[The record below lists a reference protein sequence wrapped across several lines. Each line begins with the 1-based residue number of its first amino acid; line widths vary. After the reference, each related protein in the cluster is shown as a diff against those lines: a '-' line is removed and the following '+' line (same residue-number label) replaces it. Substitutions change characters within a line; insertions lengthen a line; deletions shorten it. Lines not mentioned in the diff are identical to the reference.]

1 MKRIFKYIALVG
13 LCLGLVS
20 CDKFFDDMEGDLS
33 KVSGENMAATENG
46 LISMLAS
53 LYGYMPINAFST
65 GDQGQFFA
73 NGSRS
78 TPTYYSSTAG
88 FWNYT
93 AIRDINKFLES
104 LESAEQ
110 KGIINSVTRNHY
122 RGEGLFIRAYCY
134 FAQVRTYGGIP
145 IVDKTLDDQYDG
157 KDNKGLYYP
166 RKTEKESWDWVIDQ
180 FQQAADLLPET
191 QAQEMRV
198 NKYTALGMKARAAL
212 WAASESK
219 YWDRAPID
227 AAYNAVI
234 KELTYMKSDYANQY
248 YQLAIDAAA
257 DVINSGKYALYEP
270 APASIGAAIDNLTE
284 LFQNYKKIEGLL
296 GRSFK
301 SGSAEGGNGC
311 NAWGPNQVTT
321 GYTGTGAASYTI
333 TLNLADEYDYYDNA
347 NDRKIGGR
355 KIQTLVSGS
364 EDAYFNDVEA
374 EMTAAKVANYKKYDA
389 VTDPFTMKDA
399 RFQAWVIYPG
409 ATFRGT
415 TIYAQGGYVDTD
427 GKVYVYP
434 TKNDTLKL
442 GDKIYF
448 PYGGAVEDNS
458 AFYRLKT
465 DVNSNNRS
473 FYCFFP
479 RKYLDQKANNANTQ
493 SPWYDLRYAE
503 VLLTYAEAV
512 AESGLGNATL
522 AEQYLNDIRHRA
534 GFKDN
539 IPLTVANVMH
549 EWKVEFAL
557 ENKWSDVLWRRRAF
571 YNPDNAKTPDEGES
585 NIGQKL
591 TLIPLVDLT
600 GTEAKYIF
608 LRALPY
614 SATSHF
620 NGYSGDPRFTTNEVY
635 YGGIPNTEKNK
646 IEPNNK

>member
-46 LISMLAS
+46 LVSMLAS

-65 GDQGQFFA
+65 GDQGQLFA
-73 NGSRS
+73 NGARS
-78 TPTYYSSTAG
+78 TPSYYASTAG

-110 KGIINSVTRNHY
+110 KGIINSVTKNHY

-134 FAQVRTYGGIP
+134 FGQVRNYGGIP
-145 IVDKTLDDQYDG
+145 IVEKTLDDQYDG

-180 FQQAADLLPET
+180 FQQAADLLPES

-227 AAYNAVI
+227 GTYNAVI
-234 KELTYMKSDYANQY
+234 KKLTYMDASYAPAY
-248 YQLAIDAAA
+248 YQLAIDAAEE
-257 DVINSGKYALYEP
+257 VIKSGKYALYEP
-270 APASIGAAIDNLTE
+270 APASISAAIDNLTE
-284 LFQNYKKIEGLL
+284 LFQNYKKSEGLL

-347 NDRKIGGR
+347 TSRKVGGR
-355 KIQTLVSGS
+355 KIQTLVTGS

-389 VTDPFTMKDA
+389 VTDPFTLKDA

-434 TKNDTLKL
+434 AKNDTLKL

-512 AESGLGNATL
+512 AESGLGDATL
-522 AEQYLNDIRHRA
+522 AANCLNDIRHRA
-534 GFKDN
+534 GFTDD
-539 IPLTVANVMH
+539 IALNVSNVLH

-571 YNPDNAKTPDEGES
+571 YNPDNTATEEEGT
-585 NIGQKL
+585 IGHKL

-600 GTEAKYIF
+600 GTDAKYIF

-620 NGYSGDPRFTTNEVY
+620 NGYTGTLRFTNESY
-635 YGGIPNTEKNK
+635 YGGIPDPVNNRIDE
-646 IEPNNK
+646 NNK

>member
-1 MKRIFKYIALVG
+1 MKRIFNYIALVG
-13 LCLGLVS
+13 ICLGLVS
-20 CDKFFDDMEGDLS
+20 CDKFFDSMEGDLS

-65 GDQGQFFA
+65 GDQGQLFA
-73 NGSRS
+73 NGARS
-78 TPTYYSSTAG
+78 TPSYYASTAG

-93 AIRDINKFLES
+93 GIRDINKFLEA

-110 KGIINSVTRNHY
+110 KGIINDVTKKHY

-134 FAQVRTYGGIP
+134 FGQVRQYGGIP
-145 IVDKTLDDQYDG
+145 IVEKTLDDQYDG
-157 KDNKGLYYP
+157 KENTGLYYP

-180 FQQAADLLPET
+180 FQQAADLLPES

-219 YWDRAPID
+219 YWDRAPINNS
-227 AAYNAVI
+227 YNAVQ
-234 KELTYMKSDYANQY
+234 KELTLMKAEYADNY
-248 YQLAIDAAA
+248 YKLAIDAAA
-257 DVINSGKYALYEP
+257 DVINSGKYSLYE
-270 APASIGAAIDNLTE
+270 ANPASISAAIDNLTE
-284 LFQNYKKIEGLL
+284 LFQNYKKSEGLL

-301 SGSAEGGNGC
+301 SGTAEGGNGC

-321 GYTGTGAASYTI
+321 GYTGAGAASYTL

-347 NDRKIGGR
+347 NSRKVSGR
-355 KIQTLVSGS
+355 KIQTLVTGR
-364 EDAYFNDVEA
+364 EDNYFNDVEA
-374 EMTAAKVANYKKYDA
+374 EMKASMVANYKKYDN
-389 VTDPFTMKDA
+389 VTDPFTLKDA

-415 TIYAQGGYVDTD
+415 TIHAQGGYVDTD

-434 TKNDTLKL
+434 AKNDTLKL

-458 AFYRLKT
+458 AFYRLKV

-512 AESGLGNATL
+512 VESGQGDADL
-522 AEQYLNDIRHRA
+522 AAQYLNDIRHRA
-534 GFKDN
+534 GFTDD
-539 IPLTVANVMH
+539 IPLTLTNVLH

-571 YNPDNAKTPDEGES
+571 YNPDNTPTEEEGT
-585 NIGQKL
+585 IGHKL
-591 TLIPLVDLT
+591 TLIPLVDLSS
-600 GTEAKYIF
+600 GEAKYIF

-620 NGYSGDPRFTTNEVY
+620 NGYSGQLRFTNENY
-635 YGGIPNTEKNK
+635 YGGIPDPVNNRIDE
-646 IEPNNK
+646 NNK